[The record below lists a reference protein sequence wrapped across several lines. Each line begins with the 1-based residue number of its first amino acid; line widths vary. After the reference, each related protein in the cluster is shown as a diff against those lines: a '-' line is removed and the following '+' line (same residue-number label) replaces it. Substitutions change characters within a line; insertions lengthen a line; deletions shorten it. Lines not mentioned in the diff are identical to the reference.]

1 MLQGPCAGV
10 GRFGDRTD
18 RLPLTGRADRLG
30 VRFKDSAL
38 SGALSLSVP
47 RRWRTGPSNMTPLG
61 GRIVTDRMHGRAG
74 ALGIVTVLA
83 GSLMLA
89 GCENAVIPGSPE
101 DPHPPGTGLPGT
113 EGAEGS
119 IFGEGGLDLT
129 RLTGLDSDEDDRGGV
144 LGVNSFLWRASL
156 DTISF
161 MPLASADPFGGVI
174 ITDWHSLPETPNDRF
189 KVTVY
194 ILDRQLRADGL
205 RVSMFRQNRAGSG
218 ADWQPQ
224 QVAPKTVTQLED
236 QILTRARQ
244 LRSVATAGSR

>member
-1 MLQGPCAGV
+1 M
-10 GRFGDRTD
+10 TD
-18 RLPLTGRADRLG
+18 
-30 VRFKDSAL
+30 S
-38 SGALSLSVP
+38 
-47 RRWRTGPSNMTPLG
+47 
-61 GRIVTDRMHGRAG
+61 IHGRAR
-74 ALGIVTVLA
+74 ALGIVAVLA

-89 GCENAVIPGSPE
+89 ACENAIIPGSPE

-113 EGAEGS
+113 EGPKGS
-119 IFGEGGLDLT
+119 VFGEGGLDLT
-129 RLTGLDSDEDDRGGV
+129 RLTGLGSDEDDRGGV

-174 ITDWHSLPETPNDRF
+174 ITDWHSLPESPNDRF

-224 QVAPKTVTQLED
+224 QVAPETVTQLED

-244 LRSVATAGSR
+244 LRSAVTAGSG